1 MSDPLDDL
9 RAPETRR
16 TATVVAVAFAAL
28 LCVVGLVLA
37 YRSLTNTGSGGDG
50 VTAEET
56 AGPQSSG
63 GAAAGGQPPASQAPQ
78 DQVQFA
84 SPSGN
89 IGCTLSSAGARCD
102 IAERSWE
109 PPPKPESCTV
119 DWGQGLTV
127 TGDAPTFVCAG
138 DSVLGSGEKLAYG
151 KTLQRGDFS
160 CLSEKDG
167 MRCQNTKSG
176 RGFVVARAS
185 YAVF

>member
-16 TATVVAVAFAAL
+16 TATVVAMAFAAL

-37 YRSLTNTGSGGDG
+37 YRSLTSTGSGGDG

-56 AGPQSSG
+56 AAPQGSAG
-63 GAAAGGQPPASQAPQ
+63 AGGQPPASQAPQ

-89 IGCTLSSAGARCD
+89 IGCVLSSAGARCD

-109 PPPKPESCTV
+109 PPPKPESCTG

-151 KTLQRGDFS
+151 KTLQRGDYS